1 MAAKVLSNTF
11 NRFFDSEKSSG
22 HLLIICTVI
31 SIAIAN
37 SPIGREYLGFWQKNI
52 GGLSLEHWIND
63 ALMAI
68 FFLLIGLE
76 LERELYVG
84 ELSNIKNAL
93 LPIFAAI
100 GGMAAPALIHFS
112 LNAGTPTLAGI
123 GIPMATDIAFALGV
137 LALLGSRIPTSLKV
151 FLTALAVMDDLGSV
165 DGVCLCLGQL
175 LARALQNLRARRGPL
190 MQQQGRP

>member
-1 MAAKVLSNTF
+1 MAANTLSKTF

-22 HLLIICTVI
+22 NLLIVCTVI
-31 SIAIAN
+31 SIAITN
-37 SPIGREYLGFWQKNI
+37 SPVGREYLDLWQLSI

-84 ELSNIKNAL
+84 ELSDIRNAL

-100 GGMAAPALIHFS
+100 GGMAAPALIHYS
-112 LNAGTPTLAGI
+112 LTSGTPAQAGTV
-123 GIPMATDIAFALGV
+123 IPMATDIPIALGV
-137 LALLGSRIPTSLKV
+137 LALPGHRLPPSP
-151 FLTALAVMDDLGSV
+151 
-165 DGVCLCLGQL
+165 
-175 LARALQNLRARRGPL
+175 
-190 MQQQGRP
+190 